1 MAVET
6 LQPISQESQEATM
19 NNYTKTNWTTKE
31 MEKFLETYNLSRL
44 NQEEMENL
52 KKLLV
57 RTLNE

>member
-31 MEKFLETYNLSRL
+31 MEKFLETYNLYRL